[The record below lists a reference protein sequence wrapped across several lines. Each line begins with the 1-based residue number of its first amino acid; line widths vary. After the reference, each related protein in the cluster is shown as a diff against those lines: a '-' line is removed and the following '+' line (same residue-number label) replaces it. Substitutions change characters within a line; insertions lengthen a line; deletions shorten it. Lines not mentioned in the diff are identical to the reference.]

1 MCCGVVLLVYNLK
14 VKDMR
19 YMENNNVTVLRLYS
33 GEMIIG
39 TEDLREGN
47 SEKPILAEYRLKDP
61 RTIVMV
67 PTMRGDIHIAMKP
80 ICAPFAVK
88 RLEKEIA
95 VPFGQV
101 MFKLDQ
107 SEIDKELVNGYKS
120 EISGIKIASAT
131 DTMAISANKQ
141 QGSGEFIL

>member
-1 MCCGVVLLVYNLK
+1 MCCGGALLTYNLK

-19 YMENNNVTVLRLYS
+19 YMENNNVTVLRLYN

-39 TEDLREGN
+39 TEDLQEGN

-61 RTIVMV
+61 RIIVMV
-67 PTMRGDIHIAMKP
+67 PSMRGDIHIAMKP
-80 ICAPFAVK
+80 VCSPFAVK
-88 RLEKEIA
+88 RLEKDLV

-120 EISGIKIASAT
+120 EISGIKIASAA
-131 DTMAISANKQ
+131 DTMAITAN
-141 QGSGEFIL
+141 

>member
-1 MCCGVVLLVYNLK
+1 MGT
-14 VKDMR
+14 
-19 YMENNNVTVLRLYS
+19 ENIVVLRLYS

-39 TEDLREGN
+39 KLNLFSDELSDMQYYELE
-47 SEKPILAEYRLKDP
+47 DP
-61 RTIVMV
+61 RSIMMV
-67 PTMRGDIHIAMKP
+67 PTMRGGVHIVIKP
-80 ICAPFAVK
+80 VCSPFAVK
-88 RLEKEIA
+88 RLEKSLT
-95 VPFGQV
+95 VPCDQV

-141 QGSGEFIL
+141 QGSGEFVLE

>member
-1 MCCGVVLLVYNLK
+1 MYNLK
-14 VKDMR
+14 VKDMC

-39 TEDLREGN
+39 METQHTAELSCN
-47 SEKPILAEYRLKDP
+47 SPISYDPISYDLKDP
-61 RTIVMV
+61 RSIVLV
-67 PTMRGDIHIAMKP
+67 PTMRGDLHIAMKP
-80 ICAPFAVK
+80 VCAPFSVK
-88 RLEKEIA
+88 RLEKELV

-120 EISGIKIASAT
+120 EISGIKIASAA
-131 DTMAISANKQ
+131 DTMAITAN
-141 QGSGEFIL
+141 